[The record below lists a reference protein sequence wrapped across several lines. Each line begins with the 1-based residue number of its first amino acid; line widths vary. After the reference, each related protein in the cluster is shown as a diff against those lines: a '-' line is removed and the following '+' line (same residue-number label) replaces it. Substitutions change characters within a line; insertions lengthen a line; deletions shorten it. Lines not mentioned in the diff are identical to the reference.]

1 MSIENNNNVEE
12 NKVINFEGLSAEEI
26 WEALYNKE
34 LNCKKNILEYI
45 EITKVL
51 KSDDVKSSQIQ
62 DTYTLIYKS
71 IDKMNNTIK
80 PNTIMHLKNQLKAQL
95 GKHVEDRDPKEI
107 NHFIEFFKEAY
118 PKNERR
124 KGYTRVLMDP
134 RTITDEQIWTTL
146 AYINSWCMQDCNRL
160 HRSQLG
166 DIVEMVELL
175 VSKNNLKYT
184 NQIKSMSKLLNILKI
199 KIVPYKDGFKVMKA
213 KQI

>member
-1 MSIENNNNVEE
+1 MSIENNNVEE
-12 NKVINFEGLSAEEI
+12 NKIINFEGLSAEEI
-26 WEALYNKE
+26 WEVLYNKE

-45 EITKVL
+45 EITKIL

-71 IDKMNNTIK
+71 IDKMNDTIK

-95 GKHVEDRDPKEI
+95 GKHVEDKDPKEI

-118 PKNERR
+118 PKRERR
-124 KGYTRVLMDP
+124 KGYTWVLMDP
-134 RTITDEQIWTTL
+134 RKITDEQIWTTL

-160 HRSQLG
+160 HRSQIG

-213 KQI
+213 KQV

>member
-1 MSIENNNNVEE
+1 MSIDNNKVEE

-175 VSKNNLKYT
+175 ISKNNLKYT

>member
-1 MSIENNNNVEE
+1 MSIKTNNVEE

-45 EITKVL
+45 EITKIL

-71 IDKMNNTIK
+71 IDKMNDTIK

-95 GKHVEDRDPKEI
+95 GKHVEDKDPKEI

-118 PKNERR
+118 PKRERR
-124 KGYTRVLMDP
+124 KGYTWVLMDP
-134 RTITDEQIWTTL
+134 RKITDEQIWTTL

-160 HRSQLG
+160 HRSQIG

-213 KQI
+213 KQV

>member
-1 MSIENNNNVEE
+1 MSIETNNNIEE
-12 NKVINFEGLSAEEI
+12 KSINFEGLNANEI

-51 KSDDVKSSQIQ
+51 KSDDVKSEQIQ
-62 DTYTLIYKS
+62 DTYNLIYTS
-71 IDKMNNTIK
+71 IDKMDNIK
-80 PNTIMHLKNQLKAQL
+80 PNTVMHLKNQLKAQL
-95 GKHVEDRDPKEI
+95 GKHVEDRDPKEL

-118 PKNERR
+118 PKKDRR
-124 KGYTRVLMDP
+124 KGFERVLINP
-134 RTITDEQIWTTL
+134 KLITEDQIWTTL
-146 AYINSWCMQDCNRL
+146 AYINAWGMQSCNRL

-184 NQIKSMSKLLNILKI
+184 NQVKSLSKLLTILNVKL
-199 KIVPYKDGFKVMKA
+199 VPYKTGFKVIKGA
-213 KQI
+213 KLK

>member
-1 MSIENNNNVEE
+1 MSIDNNKVEE
-12 NKVINFEGLSAEEI
+12 NKVINFEGLGAEEI

-175 VSKNNLKYT
+175 ISKNNLKYT

-213 KQI
+213 K

>member
-1 MSIENNNNVEE
+1 MSIENNNNLEE
-12 NKVINFEGLSAEEI
+12 NKIINFEGLSAHEI
-26 WEALYNKE
+26 WETLYNKE

-45 EITKVL
+45 EITKIL

-71 IDKMNNTIK
+71 IDKMNDTIK

-95 GKHVEDRDPKEI
+95 GKHVEDKDPKEI

-118 PKNERR
+118 PKRERR
-124 KGYTRVLMDP
+124 KGYTWVLMDP
-134 RTITDEQIWTTL
+134 RKITDEQIWTTL

-160 HRSQLG
+160 HRSQIG

-213 KQI
+213 KQV